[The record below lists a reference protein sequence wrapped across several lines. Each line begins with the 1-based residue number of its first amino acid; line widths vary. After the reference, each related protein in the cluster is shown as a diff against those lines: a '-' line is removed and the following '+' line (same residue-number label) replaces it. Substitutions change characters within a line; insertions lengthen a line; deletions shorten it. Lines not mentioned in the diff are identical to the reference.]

1 MGEIVFANSMK
12 ALTTEQLRVRSRITS
27 AVMLLVLAYQGFW
40 MGSSPLLTRM
50 NEPLLRI
57 HPGWFPFIAPGVTQ
71 TGETALLGWMLWMPL
86 VSGLIQRRVLRV
98 PHLGVLQLLTCLS
111 WLSVGISAQ
120 FPEALWWIQ
129 FVGTVVG
136 TIGSSAILYLVN
148 IIVVQWWAATDE
160 AHIGA
165 AIIGATYGGGS
176 ILGTLVN
183 GWLCSIL
190 YFPVVMYVLSAYVFV
205 SGLFLLRLS
214 VRGELQS
221 PPPRS
226 DLSPDRTSEQLTA
239 IGVFGSPAFWRLA
252 YVIFCVTFTGMGM
265 KALLTSIYEN
275 TYHEPYLNSVY
286 LAALSLILFA
296 VLRAVTPLCTKYF
309 QASWWYPPGL
319 MMMAVLY
326 GLCPLIIEHLP
337 VGFLVSAKMLTG
349 GCYSGL
355 SSLSALL
362 VKETFGSDG
371 LAVAMPFVG
380 LAMGTGFALG
390 PVAGFYIYSY
400 GAECSGESHCR
411 TAYNP
416 FFFLCCI
423 VAGSAALLSSFHA
436 FMLAWSRMQFSQ
448 VCKDCTGTSDVA

>member
-1 MGEIVFANSMK
+1 MGGNVCAKDMK
-12 ALTTEQLRVRSRITS
+12 ALATEQLKVRSRITS
-27 AVMLLVLAYQGFW
+27 AVMLLVCAYQGFW
-40 MGSSPLLTRM
+40 MGSSPLLTHM
-50 NEPLLRI
+50 NEPLFRI

-71 TGETALLGWMLWMPL
+71 PSETCLLSWIVWMPL
-86 VSGLIQRRVLRV
+86 VGGLMQRRVLGV
-98 PHLGVLQLLTCLS
+98 PQLGVVQLLTCLS
-111 WLSVGISAQ
+111 WLSVGIASQ

-129 FVGTVVG
+129 FVGTVLV
-136 TIGSSAILYLVN
+136 TLGSSAIIYLVN
-148 IIVVQWWAATDE
+148 IIVVQWWAVTDE

-176 ILGTLVN
+176 VLGTLVN

-205 SGLFLLRLS
+205 SGLFLLYLT

-221 PPPRS
+221 PPPCS
-226 DLSPDRTSEQLTA
+226 DLSPDRTSEQLTTM
-239 IGVFGSPAFWRLA
+239 GVFGSRAFWRLA
-252 YVIFCVTFTGMGM
+252 YVMFCVSFAGMGM

-296 VLRAVTPLCTKYF
+296 VLRAVTPLCTQYF

-326 GLCPLIIEHLP
+326 GICPLIIENFP
-337 VGFLVSAKMLTG
+337 VGFLVLAKMLSG
-349 GCYSGL
+349 GLFSGL

-380 LAMGTGFALG
+380 LSMGTGFALG

-400 GAECSGESHCR
+400 GAESSGESYCR

-416 FFFLCCI
+416 FFLLCCA
-423 VAGSAALLSSFHA
+423 VTGSAALFSLFHA
-436 FMLAWSRMQFSQ
+436 FILALSRRQATQ
-448 VCKDCTGTSDVA
+448 ACNHCTSVSELA